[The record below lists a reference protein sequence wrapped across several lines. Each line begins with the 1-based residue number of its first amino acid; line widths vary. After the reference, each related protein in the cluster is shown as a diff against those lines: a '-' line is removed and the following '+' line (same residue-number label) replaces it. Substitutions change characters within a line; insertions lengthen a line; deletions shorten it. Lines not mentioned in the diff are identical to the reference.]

1 MNLSWLFRADATLIS
16 LLVAVTMFAA
26 AALSAQLASQAR
38 SGDEKHGLAAIENGL
53 LGLLGLLLAFTF
65 SGAASRFE
73 QRAALMVE
81 SANALRAAAMRTDLY
96 PAAARESLRRD
107 LRAYLDAQVDFYR
120 AEHDDEALAAAVARS
135 DAAQKRLWAQVS
147 ELARDSGNGVA
158 TAQMMAT
165 LDRLFALAGSRQ
177 VAARTHMPD
186 AIVLLLFVMA
196 VATAFTSGYGSGV
209 VGRFSWGGYLG
220 FALLTALV
228 VYVTLD
234 LDRPGRGIIRRDVQE
249 AAIEGVRAWLGP

>member
-38 SGDEKHGLAAIENGL
+38 GVDDKHGLAAIENGL

-73 QRAALMVE
+73 QRSALMVE

-96 PAAARESLRRD
+96 ASAAREPLRRD
-107 LRAYLDAQVDFYR
+107 LRAWLDAQVDFYR
-120 AEHDDEALAAAVARS
+120 AEHDDEALVAAIARS
-135 DAAQKRLWAQVS
+135 DAAQKRLWAQVT
-147 ELARDSGNGVA
+147 ELGRDGANGLA
-158 TAQMMAT
+158 TSQMVGA

-177 VAARTHMPD
+177 VAARAHMPD

-196 VATAFTSGYGSGV
+196 VATAFTSGYGAGLI
-209 VGRFSWGGYLG
+209 GRFSWGGYLG